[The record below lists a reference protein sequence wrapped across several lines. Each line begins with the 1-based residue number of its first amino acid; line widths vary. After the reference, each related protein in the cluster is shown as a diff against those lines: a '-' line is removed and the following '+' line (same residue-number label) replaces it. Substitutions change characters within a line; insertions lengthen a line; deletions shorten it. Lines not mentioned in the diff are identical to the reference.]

1 MAQESGTKIWQ
12 TLSNEAASA
21 IEKAGQAVV
30 AVQGR
35 RRIPSSGVHW
45 REGIIVTANHAL
57 ERDEE
62 ITVTL
67 AGGTNLAATLAGRDA
82 STDLAVLK
90 IEPQKLPV
98 AERGNAGELKPGNLV
113 LAAGRTAEGTPRA
126 SLAMVS
132 VTGPAWRAWTGGA
145 IDLTL
150 RLDRN
155 LHPNLSGGPLVNEEG
170 RVLGIN
176 TPALSR
182 FAATVI
188 PASTIERVAGELE
201 KRGHIGRGYL
211 GIGMQPV
218 AMPEKL
224 RESLK
229 LTNETGL
236 MILSV
241 EAGGPAEKAGVL
253 IGDILVALD
262 GKPLTDTEELAAH
275 LTAGHIGKSVKASL
289 IRGGAL
295 INLDITVEERPAGH
309 GQGRTFR
316 GGWRRGRWHRGR

>member
-1 MAQESGTKIWQ
+1 MAQESISNTWR

-21 IEKAGQAVV
+21 IEKASRSVV
-30 AVQGR
+30 AVHGR

-45 REGIIVTANHAL
+45 REGIVVTANHAL

-62 ITVTL
+62 ISVTL
-67 AGGTNLAATLAGRDA
+67 PGGSTVAATVAGRDP
-82 STDLAVLK
+82 STDIAILK
-90 IEPQKLPV
+90 ISAQNLPLV
-98 AERGNAGELKPGNLV
+98 ERGDAAALIPGHMV

-126 SLAMVS
+126 SLAMVA

-155 LHPNLSGGPLVNEEG
+155 LHPNLTGGPLVDSEG

-176 TPALSR
+176 TPSLSR

-188 PASTIERVAGELE
+188 PASTIDRVVAELE

-211 GIGMQPV
+211 GVGMQPV
-218 AMPEKL
+218 ALPQKL
-224 RESLK
+224 RDSLN
-229 LTNETGL
+229 LTSEVGL
-236 MILSV
+236 MIVTV
-241 EAGGPAEKAGVL
+241 EPEGPAEKAGVL

-262 GKPLTDTEELAAH
+262 GKPLTDTQDLAAH
-275 LTAGHIGKSVKASL
+275 LAGEQIGKTVKASL

-295 INLDITVEERPAGH
+295 VDLAITVAERPANHGH
-309 GQGRTFR
+309 EFRR
-316 GGWRRGRWHRGR
+316 GGWRRARWHRGR

>member
-1 MAQESGTKIWQ
+1 MAQESGTKMWQ
-12 TLSNEAASA
+12 SLSNEAAKA
-21 IEKAGQAVV
+21 IEIAARSVV
-30 AVQGR
+30 AVHGR

-67 AGGTNLAATLAGRDA
+67 PGGTNLAAALAGRDA
-82 STDLAVLK
+82 STDLAILK

-98 AERGNAGELKPGNLV
+98 AERGNAAELKPGNLV
-113 LAAGRTAEGTPRA
+113 LAAGRTAEGTSRA

-132 VTGPAWRAWTGGA
+132 VTGPAWHAWTGGA

-155 LHPNLSGGPLVNEEG
+155 LHPNLSGGSLMDSEG
-170 RVLGIN
+170 RALGIN

-188 PASTIERVAGELE
+188 PASTVERVAGELE

-218 AMPEKL
+218 AIPDKL
-224 RESLK
+224 RQSLK
-229 LTNETGL
+229 LANETGL

-241 EAGGPAEKAGVL
+241 EAGGPAEKAAVL
-253 IGDILVALD
+253 IGDILVALN
-262 GKPLTDTEELAAH
+262 GKPLTDTEELATH
-275 LTAGHIGKSVKASL
+275 LSDEHIGKSVKASL
-289 IRGGAL
+289 VRGGAL
-295 INLDITVEERPAGH
+295 INLD
-309 GQGRTFR
+309 
-316 GGWRRGRWHRGR
+316 